1 MSGPIESNVRLSK
14 SRYDSLSG
22 PIESNNRLSSP
33 IKSNVCLS
41 GPIESNVRLSGP
53 IESNVRLSKSRYD
66 LPLFFHAGCAI
77 SRQPRDRSPIVE
89 SDFDQNPFRQQ
100 DYLHRFEIGNRC
112 FAVLLF

>member
-14 SRYDSLSG
+14 ARYDSLSG
-22 PIESNNRLSSP
+22 PIESNNR
-33 IKSNVCLS
+33 LS

-112 FAVLLF
+112 FSVLLL